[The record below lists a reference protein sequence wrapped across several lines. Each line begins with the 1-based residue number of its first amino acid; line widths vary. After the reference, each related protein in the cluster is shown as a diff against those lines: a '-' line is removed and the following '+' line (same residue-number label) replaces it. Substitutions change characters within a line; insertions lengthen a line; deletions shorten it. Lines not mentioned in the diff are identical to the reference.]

1 MFLSKRNMKSIY
13 ILMALLSSVTIVTI
27 VTMNAQQVYAPRGCN
42 GCSEFK
48 KLTSEFEKDVLDAAI
63 GNPELIPG
71 LLEQYNRD
79 ILELFETPSNIT
91 IVN

>member
-1 MFLSKRNMKSIY
+1 MKSIY

-91 IVN
+91 MVN

>member
-1 MFLSKRNMKSIY
+1 MKSIY
-13 ILMALLSSVTIVTI
+13 IIMALLVSVTIVTI

-91 IVN
+91 MVN

>member
-1 MFLSKRNMKSIY
+1 MKSIY
-13 ILMALLSSVTIVTI
+13 IVTALLASVTIATI
-27 VTMNAQQVYAPRGCN
+27 VTMNVQQVYAPRGCN

-48 KLTSEFEKDVLDAAI
+48 KLTNEFEKDVSDAAI

-79 ILELFETPSNIT
+79 VLELFETPLNIT

>member
-1 MFLSKRNMKSIY
+1 MKSIY
-13 ILMALLSSVTIVTI
+13 NVMALLSAVTIVTI

-91 IVN
+91 MVN

>member
-1 MFLSKRNMKSIY
+1 MVVQN
-13 ILMALLSSVTIVTI
+13 
-27 VTMNAQQVYAPRGCN
+27 
-42 GCSEFK
+42 FK

-91 IVN
+91 MVN

>member
-1 MFLSKRNMKSIY
+1 MKSIY